1 LTKFQVIDADGHL
14 TDKDN
19 AIAPYLDEPF
29 RSRRRPFHIQDNW
42 DRAMGGRLGTS
53 APDPE
58 TWIKALDKEGIDV
71 AVLYP
76 TAALGIGAVREPDFA
91 AALCRAYNDF
101 VYDRFMKQSDR
112 LKGVAIVPF
121 QNVPEA
127 VKEVRRAVTKLGMV
141 GVMLPAVGLRLPL
154 GRQEYWPIYE
164 EAEKDNVAV
173 AVHAG
178 PRSASQFG
186 LDLFDRFIEV
196 HTICHPF
203 GQMAQLTS
211 IFCNG
216 VPEKFPRLRIAFLE
230 AGCGWVPYW
239 MERLDEEYEKRAE
252 EVPLL
257 KTKPSEYMRSGR
269 IFYSFEPEEGTL
281 PYVIDRMGENV
292 LLYASDFPHW
302 DSGYPYTVKIVVERQ
317 DISEGQKKKLLAGN
331 ARRFYNLAGPV

>member
-1 LTKFQVIDADGHL
+1 MKPLAVIDADGHL
-14 TDKDN
+14 TDSDN
-19 AIAPYLDEPF
+19 AIAPYLEEPF

-42 DRAMGGRLGTS
+42 DRGLRGKLGSS
-53 APDPE
+53 APDAE
-58 TWIKALDKEGIDV
+58 TWLKAMDKEGIDV

-76 TAALGIGAVREPDFA
+76 TAALSIGTVREADFA

-101 VYDRFMKQSDR
+101 VYDRFVRQSDR

-121 QNVPEA
+121 QTVHEA
-127 VKEVRRAVTKLGMV
+127 VRELNRAATKLGMV
-141 GVMLPAVGLRLPL
+141 AVMLPAVGLRTPL
-154 GRQEYWPIYE
+154 GCQEYWPIYE
-164 EAEKDNVAV
+164 EAERLNVALG
-173 AVHAG
+173 VHAG
-178 PRSASQFG
+178 PRGASQFG

-239 MERLDEEYEKRAE
+239 MERLDEEYEKRNDE
-252 EVPLL
+252 LPLL
-257 KTKPSEYMRSGR
+257 KAKPSEYMRSGR
-269 IFYSFEPEEGTL
+269 IFYSFEPDEGTV
-281 PYVIDRMGENV
+281 PYVIDRMGEDV

-302 DSGYPYTVKIVVERQ
+302 DSGYPHTVKKVVERQ
-317 DISEGQKKKLLAGN
+317 DISEGQKKKLLGEN
-331 ARRFYNLAGPV
+331 ARRFYNLD

>member
-1 LTKFQVIDADGHL
+1 MTRFTVVDADGHL
-14 TDKDN
+14 TDSDN

-42 DRAMGGRLGTS
+42 DRGLRGRLGVS
-53 APDPE
+53 VQDAE
-58 TWIKALDKEGIDV
+58 TWLKAMDEEGIDL

-76 TAALGIGAVREPDFA
+76 TAALAIGAVREPDFA

-101 VYDRFMKQSDR
+101 VYGRFISQSDR

-127 VKEVRRAVTKLGMV
+127 VKEVNRAVTKLGMV
-141 GVMLPAVGLRLPL
+141 AIMLPAVGLRLPL
-154 GRQEYWPIYE
+154 GREEYWPIYE
-164 EAEKDNVAV
+164 EAQRLNVAV

-178 PRSASQFG
+178 PRGASQLG

-196 HTICHPF
+196 HTLCHPF

-211 IFCNG
+211 LFCNG
-216 VPEKFPRLRIAFLE
+216 VPEKFPKLRIGFLE

-257 KTKPSEYMRSGR
+257 RGKPSEYMRSGR
-269 IFYSFEPEEGTL
+269 IFYSFEPEEGAL
-281 PYVIDRMGENV
+281 PYVLDRMGEDV

-302 DSGYPYTVKIVVERQ
+302 DSSYPKSVKIVLERQ
-317 DISEGQKKKLLAGN
+317 DLSERQKRKVLAEN
-331 ARRFYNLAGPV
+331 ARHFYGLD

>member
-1 LTKFQVIDADGHL
+1 MARFTVIDADGHL
-14 TDKDN
+14 TDTDS

-29 RSRRRPFHIQDNW
+29 RSRHCPFHVQDNW
-42 DRAMGGRLGTS
+42 DRGLRGRLGEN
-53 APDPE
+53 APDAE
-58 TWIKALDKEGIDV
+58 TWITAMDREGIDI

-76 TAALGIGAVREPDFA
+76 TAALAIGAVREADFA

-101 VYDRFMKQSDR
+101 VHDRFVKQSGR

-127 VKEVRRAVTKLGMV
+127 VKEIHRAATKLGMI
-141 GVMLPAVGLRLPL
+141 GVMLPAIGLRLPL
-154 GRQEYWPIYE
+154 GREEYWPIYE
-164 EAEKDNVAV
+164 AAERLNVAL

-178 PRSASQFG
+178 PRGASQFG

-216 VPEKFPRLRIAFLE
+216 IPEKFPRLRLAFLE

-239 MERLDEEYEKRAE
+239 MERLDEEYEKRSE
-252 EVPLL
+252 EVLL
-257 KTKPSEYMRSGR
+257 LRAKPSEYMRSGR
-269 IFYSFEPEEGTL
+269 IFYSFEPDEKSL
-281 PYVIDRMGENV
+281 PYVLSQMGEDV

-302 DSGYPYTVKIVVERQ
+302 DSNYPHSVKKVVERQ
-317 DISEGQKKKLLAGN
+317 DISDRQKQKVLAEN
-331 ARRFYNLAGPV
+331 ARHLYNL